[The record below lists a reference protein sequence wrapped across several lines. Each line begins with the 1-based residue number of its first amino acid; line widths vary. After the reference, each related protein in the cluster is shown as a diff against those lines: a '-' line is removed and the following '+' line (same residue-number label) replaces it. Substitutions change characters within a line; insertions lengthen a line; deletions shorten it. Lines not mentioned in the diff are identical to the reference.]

1 MRMTDRIKNESD
13 IEFALQKL
21 AKLDPT
27 LAPIIKSV
35 SEVPLR
41 LSKGGVEG
49 LAKIVTSQLISR
61 AAATAIWER
70 IETELGEVSAANIL
84 NYSEDNL
91 MTLGLSR
98 AKAKTFQNIAIASIE
113 SKIDFDTLS
122 SMDADK
128 ALKELMSLK
137 GIGRWSAEI
146 YLMFCCGHW
155 DFFPAGDI
163 ALRSAAGDIYY
174 DGNRS
179 DEKDLRD
186 LSKRW
191 SPYRSVAARLL
202 WRYYADMKNREILPL

>member
-1 MRMTDRIKNESD
+1 MTDRIKNESD

-70 IETELGEVSAANIL
+70 IETELGEVSATNIL
-84 NYSEDNL
+84 NCSEDVL

-113 SKIDFDTLS
+113 GDINFNNLS

-163 ALRSAAGDIYY
+163 ALRSAAGDIYH
-174 DGNRS
+174 DGNRP

-191 SPYRSVAARLL
+191 SPFRSVAARLL

>member
-1 MRMTDRIKNESD
+1 MKDRIKNESD
-13 IEFALQKL
+13 IEFGLLEL
-21 AKLDPT
+21 AKLDSA
-27 LAPIIKSV
+27 LAPIINSID
-35 SEVPLR
+35 EVPLR

-70 IETELGEVSAANIL
+70 IELELGEVSAANIL
-84 NYSEDNL
+84 GRSEDDL
-91 MTLGLSR
+91 MELGLSR
-98 AKAKTFQNIAIASIE
+98 AKAKTYQNIAIASIE
-113 SKIDFDTLS
+113 GDVNFNELS
-122 SMDADK
+122 GMDADK
-128 ALKELMSLK
+128 ALKKLMSLK

-174 DGNRS
+174 GGNRP
-179 DEKDLRD
+179 DEKELRM
-186 LSKRW
+186 LAERW
-191 SPYRSVAARLL
+191 SPYKSIAARLL

>member
-1 MRMTDRIKNESD
+1 MTDRIKNESD

-35 SEVPLR
+35 KEVPLR

-70 IETELGEVSAANIL
+70 IETDLGEVSATNIL
-84 NYSEDNL
+84 DYSEDDL

-98 AKAKTFQNIAIASIE
+98 AKAKTFQNIATASIE
-113 SKIDFDTLS
+113 GDINFNDLS
-122 SMDADK
+122 GMDADK
-128 ALKELMSLK
+128 ALKKLMSLK

-174 DGNRS
+174 DGNRP
-179 DEKDLRD
+179 DEKGLRD
-186 LSKRW
+186 LSERW